1 LKKRENFSDFH
12 KVFCHAKPYPDRLTE
27 YGANSEK
34 RCSAAPVVLSR
45 MPPAGGDQSFLLM
58 PKTLR
63 SRGLSKDGDL
73 TTTIFMCGT
82 PFDGYSLTV
91 YAAPSDWENG
101 FWKK

>member
-1 LKKRENFSDFH
+1 MLGGTR
-12 KVFCHAKPYPDRLTE
+12 
-27 YGANSEK
+27 GAIAD
-34 RCSAAPVVLSR
+34 AAGR
-45 MPPAGGDQSFLLM
+45 GDQSFLLM